1 MASAKDKSGGVIGLF
16 VRHPTASNLLMVT
29 LIVLGLFAAARMN
42 TQFFPTLAIPAISVT
57 VEWSGASAR
66 DVEANI
72 IDALDPELRFL
83 DDVEK
88 VTSIAREGIALI
100 TVEFLANADMQKAQ
114 SDVEQAVRGVTT
126 LPNGAED
133 PEIRRISFY
142 EPVAK
147 ILVSGPFTE
156 SALKSYARQLRD
168 GLLNAGIDRVTFTG
182 SRDEEIW
189 ATIPES
195 ALRHMQL
202 DLDTIARRIREETR
216 DLPSGTIEGQS
227 EVQLRTLGARRTAA
241 EIGGIEVKSST
252 SGDKVLLRDIGL
264 VETRYDDNAIVGLKN
279 GELAIQLNVQRAV
292 TADTLATMRILNDY
306 LEAVL
311 PTLPPSLKV
320 LKYDVRGELV
330 TQRLGILVKNGLQ
343 GLVLVLIVLFI
354 FLNMRI
360 AFWVAVGIPVAF
372 LATLIVMYLSGQS
385 INMISM
391 FALIMMLGIIVD
403 DAIVVGEETATRQAR
418 GDDMQEAAQNGASR
432 MLVPVMAASLT
443 TMAAFLPIF
452 IISGRIG
459 DVMVAIP
466 LVVIAVLV
474 ASLVECFLILP
485 GHLSHGAGRIDQ
497 KPGRFRRM
505 FDGGFNRFREGPF
518 RAFVRMTYDWRYTTI
533 AVALSTLIICVGLLA
548 GGRVAFEFFPS
559 PESENISAEV
569 EFAAGTPRADQIAA
583 LARIEAALGQAEA
596 ALNGADDEP
605 LVVTAFTTL
614 GIAGQTRGDTIAE
627 VAVQLTPSE
636 ARGVRTAQVMD
647 AWREAMPRIP
657 GVESI
662 TVVSERAG
670 PPGRDL
676 DVRLSNAPIS
686 VLKSAATELKDALTG
701 FPGVT
706 AIADDMPFGKRELIV
721 EVTPRGLALG
731 FTAESVGTQLRNAFE
746 GAIATRFPRG
756 DEEITVRVLREQ
768 EGEGPQALED
778 FFLRAPDGSFV
789 KFSEVVEIR
798 EEIGFSIIQRID
810 GARTV
815 SVTADI
821 NSALT
826 SLSDVAAALSDSILP
841 ELARKYDL
849 KYAFAGREEDR
860 AKSFADLQV
869 GAIVALILIYVILS
883 WVFESYGRPFAV
895 MLIIPFGVVGA
906 IFGHL
911 IMGMPLTII
920 SLIGLLG
927 LSGILVNDSIIL
939 VTRFK
944 ERLEEGDSVEIA
956 ALGASEDRLR
966 AVVLTSLTTIGG
978 LTPLLFE
985 TSRQAQFLIPM
996 AITLVFGLATAT
1008 LLILVLVPALIG
1020 LGSDFSRGLRA
1031 LKQLYFP
1038 QVPPDT
1044 PRSDRLPGE

>member
-1 MASAKDKSGGVIGLF
+1 MASDQKSGGVIGLF

-42 TQFFPTLAIPAISVT
+42 TQFFPTLEIPAISVS
-57 VEWSGASAR
+57 VEWPGASAR

-88 VTSIAREGIALI
+88 VTAIAREGFATI
-100 TVEFLANADMQKAQ
+100 TIEFFANADMQKAQ
-114 SDVEQAVRGVTT
+114 SDVEQAVSNVTT
-126 LPNGAED
+126 LPEGAED
-133 PEIRRISFY
+133 PEVRRINFY

-147 ILVSGPFTE
+147 VSVSGPFTE
-156 SALKSYARQLRD
+156 SALKAYARQLRD

-195 ALRHMQL
+195 ALRHLQL
-202 DLDTIARRIREETR
+202 DLDDVARRVREETR
-216 DLPSGTIEGQS
+216 DLPSGTIEGRS
-227 EVQLRTLGARRTAA
+227 EVQLRTLGARRTAS
-241 EIGGIEVKSST
+241 EIGRIEVKSSA
-252 SGDKVLLRDIGL
+252 SGDKVLLRDIAR
-264 VETRYDDNAIVGLKN
+264 VETRFDDDAIVGLMD
-279 GELAIQLNVQRAV
+279 GERAILLNVQRAV
-292 TADTLATMRILNDY
+292 TADTLATMRILNTY
-306 LEAVL
+306 LEGVL
-311 PTLPPSLKV
+311 PTLPPTLKIN
-320 LKYDVRGELV
+320 KYDVRGELV

-343 GLVLVLIVLFI
+343 GLALVLIILFI

-360 AFWVAVGIPVAF
+360 AFWVAAGIPVAF
-372 LATLIVMYLSGQS
+372 LATLIVMFASGQS

-418 GDDMQEAAQNGASR
+418 GDNLQEAAQNGASR

-466 LVVIAVLV
+466 LVVVAVLV
-474 ASLVECFLILP
+474 ASLIECFLILP
-485 GHLSHGAGRIDQ
+485 GHLSHGFGRIDQ
-497 KPGRFRRM
+497 KPGRFRRI
-505 FDGGFNRFREGPF
+505 FDGGFNRFRDGSF
-518 RAFVRMTYDWRYTTI
+518 RTFVQTAYDWRYTT
-533 AVALSTLIICVGLLA
+533 LSLTLAALIICVGLLA

-569 EFAAGTPRADQIAA
+569 EFAAGTPRDDQIRA
-583 LARIEAALGQAEA
+583 LARIEAALSEAEDT
-596 ALNGADDEP
+596 LNGAVDES
-605 LVVTAFTTL
+605 LVVTAFTVL
-614 GIAGQTRGDTIAE
+614 GRAGQTQGDTIAE

-636 ARGVRTAQVMD
+636 ARSVRTEQVMD
-647 AWREAMPRIP
+647 AWRKVMPLIP
-657 GVESI
+657 GVERI

-676 DVRLSNAPIS
+676 DVRLSNAPVG
-686 VLKSAATELKDALTG
+686 VLKAAAADLKTALTG
-701 FPGVT
+701 FPGVN

-721 EVTPRGLALG
+721 EVTPRGVALG

-756 DEEITVRVLREQ
+756 EEEITVRVLREQ
-768 EGEGPQALED
+768 EGEGAQALED

-789 KFSEVVEIR
+789 RFSEVVQVR
-798 EEIGFSIIQRID
+798 EEVGFSVIQRID

-821 NSALT
+821 DTSLT
-826 SLSDVAAALSDSILP
+826 SLGDVTSALNATILP
-841 ELARKYDL
+841 ELARKHNITYS
-849 KYAFAGREEDR
+849 YAGREEDR
-860 AKSFADLQV
+860 AKSFADLRI
-869 GAIVALILIYVILS
+869 GALVALVLIYVILA

-895 MLIIPFGVVGA
+895 MAIIPFGVVGA
-906 IFGHL
+906 IVGHL
-911 IMGMPLTII
+911 VMGMPLTII

-939 VTRFK
+939 VTQIK
-944 ERLEEGDSVEIA
+944 ARLDDGDSVEA
-956 ALGASEDRLR
+956 AAIGASQDRLR
-966 AVVLTSLTTIGG
+966 AVLLTSLTTIGG

-996 AITLVFGLATAT
+996 AITLVFGLAAAT
-1008 LLILVLVPALIG
+1008 LLILVLVPALVGI
-1020 LGSDFSRGLRA
+1020 GSDLARTVRA
-1031 LKQLYFP
+1031 LRQLYFP
-1038 QVPPDT
+1038 RSPSDT
-1044 PRSDRLPGE
+1044 PRTDLRPGE